1 MTSILA
7 RIPKKITPG
16 LCLFWVFFLIGI
28 FARVY
33 EFGAVPGDINQDEAF
48 AGYNAY
54 TLWESGKDSF
64 GYRFPVYLTAW
75 GSGMNAL
82 ESYLAMPFVA
92 IFGLSVRAIRM
103 PMLITAIL
111 SLLVLYKLFRK
122 TTNERI
128 ALSIL
133 FLFAISPWHIILS
146 RWGLESNL
154 APAFILFGLYFFI
167 LGAENPRY
175 FIPSALFYGLSLY
188 SYATIWLIIP
198 FILLLQILY
207 FIHYRKISLS
217 KYTITAGLI
226 LILLAMPF
234 ILFLLVNKGLIKE
247 IRLPFISIPK
257 LLAFRG
263 DEVSFENIKE
273 NALRLWNLVIIQ
285 DDAERIWNYAPFYGL
300 YYKLS
305 APFCLAGFIC
315 CIHQFTGHLQRKET
329 GIEFYL
335 FLLLLAGI
343 ALGLLIPACTN
354 RVNLIFIPLISFSA
368 IGLYVIFNAI
378 SSKVLWI
385 PVLVYGAF
393 FVNFERYYFTEYR
406 TMINDNFCTGIK
418 DAVAFAKARATPSQI
433 INVTPNASYP
443 RILFFSKEN
452 LEEYLT
458 TVRYTNYPSPFLDVS
473 EFGRFRFYF
482 ENFRVDPDAIYI
494 FGKNEFPILSD
505 NLKIGKAQHRTFGN
519 YTVYYP

>member
-7 RIPKKITPG
+7 KIPKKITPG

-64 GYRFPVYLTAW
+64 GYPFPVYLTTW

-82 ESYLAMPFVA
+82 ESYLAIPFVA
-92 IFGLSVRAIRM
+92 IFGLSVRSIRM
-103 PMLITAIL
+103 PMLLTAIL
-111 SLLVLYKLFRK
+111 SLLVLYKLFRR
-122 TTNERI
+122 TTDERT
-128 ALSIL
+128 ALSVL
-133 FLFAISPWHIILS
+133 FLFAIAPWHIILS

-198 FILLLQILY
+198 FILLLQIIYLILY
-207 FIHYRKISLS
+207 KKIRLS
-217 KYTITAGLI
+217 KYTVIAGAV
-226 LILLAMPF
+226 LILLALPLV
-234 ILFLLVNKGLIKE
+234 LFLLVNKGIISE
-247 IRLPFISIPK
+247 IRLPFISIPR
-257 LLAFRG
+257 LIAFRG
-263 DEVSFENIKE
+263 DEISFLEIKE

-315 CIHQFTGHLQRKET
+315 CIHRFTGHIQRKET

-335 FLLLLAGI
+335 FLLLLAGT

-368 IGLYVIFNAI
+368 IGAYAVFNAI
-378 SSKVLWI
+378 SPKVLWI
-385 PVLVYGAF
+385 PILVYGTF
-393 FVNFERYYFTEYR
+393 FINFERYYFTEYKEH
-406 TMINDNFCTGIK
+406 INDNFCAGIE
-418 DAVAFAKARATPSQI
+418 DAITFAIAHAAPTQI
-433 INVTPNASYP
+433 INVTPNAGYP
-443 RILFFSKEN
+443 RALFFAKEN
-452 LEEYLT
+452 PEEYSA
-458 TVRYTNYPSPFLDVS
+458 TVRYTNYPSAFLNVS

-482 ENFRVDPDAIYI
+482 ENFRVDPGAIYI

-505 NLKIGKAQHRTFGN
+505 NLKISKAQRRTFGK